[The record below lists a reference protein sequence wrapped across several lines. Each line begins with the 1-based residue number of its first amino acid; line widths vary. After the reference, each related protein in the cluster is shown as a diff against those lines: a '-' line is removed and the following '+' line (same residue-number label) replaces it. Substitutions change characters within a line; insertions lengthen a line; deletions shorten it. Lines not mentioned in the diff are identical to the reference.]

1 MFVVS
6 PKPITR
12 GTSLSKTMTTLR
24 KPSDLI
30 KPSGAE
36 RFGLFAVLA
45 GWVIMSLRTE
55 EPDAIPMWKHSAMAA
70 LWTVLFYL
78 RILKPR
84 VRHNR
89 MRAQESLAAKQSKTL
104 KTARKKM
111 DAAAKAG
118 KQKKA
123 N

>member
-1 MFVVS
+1 VVKALLLPDS
-6 PKPITR
+6 
-12 GTSLSKTMTTLR
+12 MT

-55 EPDAIPMWKHSAMAA
+55 EPDVIPMWKHSAMAA

-78 RILKPR
+78 RILNPR

-123 N
+123 LPKKAN